1 MGGEVRDVLAA
12 HLRTLDLPDPAIAYL
27 LTVWDLFQ
35 GLDDWVDGDP
45 VSRDDQNRVI
55 WTACMGLGTF
65 HAEHFAALQPVMAN
79 AVLKWQAS
87 DWAERN
93 GQHGPTS
100 FVWRASYYDLVLQV
114 VLLVHGV
121 EVATRLAP
129 VVMGMYGEKLDGYLK
144 EFDGA

>member
-1 MGGEVRDVLAA
+1 MMREVLAS
-12 HLRTLDLPDPAIAYL
+12 HLHELRLPDPAIAYL

-35 GLDDWVDGDP
+35 SLDDWVDGDP
-45 VSRDDQNRVI
+45 VTRDEQNRVI
-55 WTACMGLGTF
+55 WTACMGLGSF

-87 DWAERN
+87 DWIERN
-93 GQHGPTS
+93 GEKEQYAKAY
-100 FVWRASYYDLVLQV
+100 VWRASYYDLVLQV

-121 EVATRLAP
+121 EVATKLAP
-129 VVMGMYGEKLDGYLK
+129 MVMRMYGETLSDYLK